1 MKELKEMDNLVKDF
15 FNCIDRM
22 LENDTDIEVNSV
34 DDIVKMANEY
44 KI

>member
-15 FNCIDRM
+15 LNCIDRM
-22 LENDTDIEVNSV
+22 LENDSDIEVNSV
-34 DDIVKMANEY
+34 NNIVKMVNEY

>member
-15 FNCIDRM
+15 LNCIDRM

-34 DDIVKMANEY
+34 DDIVKMVNEY

>member
-15 FNCIDRM
+15 LNRIDSI
-22 LENDTDIEVNSV
+22 LENDPDIEVNSV
-34 DDIVKMANEY
+34 DDIVKMTNEY